1 MKRTEL
7 GGETQTEVL
16 IPSHQ
21 CGSDSN
27 TCIASSMLVSIR
39 SAPVEAAMSSV
50 QYLREF
56 IKKRL
61 TAVCEE
67 IFSEVQKTIV
77 QYEEEINRQHRLLD
91 ISRKPDRN
99 SHIIDLPQQHD
110 CEEEEGLDE
119 QQVCNQER
127 NSSLDQEDQPPQIKE
142 EQEELCSS
150 QEGEQL
156 VLKQK
161 TEGIIVWTDEEQLRL
176 METIR
181 KPVIKLHRIDVLHQ
195 HAIEEEEAL
204 TEQRVFNQERNSS
217 LDQEDPEPPQIK
229 EEQEELCSIQEG
241 EQLGLKQESDT
252 FMKTPTYEESHH
264 SEPEPNSEQLLSHS
278 SPEAESR
285 YHEENGHVDSGS
297 TRNAELKKRHHS
309 QRVDN
314 SPVSVSQSRTD
325 TKNKSVQCDVC
336 GKSLQNKYK
345 MTTHLRV
352 HTGEK
357 PYPCTTCG
365 KRFALP
371 AACKTHM
378 RIHTGENLY
387 SCRTCGKR
395 FASPSAFKK
404 HMRIH
409 AGEMPYSCS
418 TCGKRFAASSVFKKH
433 TRIHTVEKLYSCGFC
448 GKRFAVSS
456 ALKTHMRIHTGEKP
470 YSCNACGKRFIQ
482 KSQLESHIRIHTGE
496 KPYLCTTCGQRFA
509 HASACK
515 RHMRIHTGEKPYSC
529 NTCGK
534 RFIQKSHLNCHVRI
548 HTGEKPYPCSIC
560 GERFVQRIKLKKHMR
575 IHARSNVHTKKMRD
589 SCESSLNT

>member
-1 MKRTEL
+1 MF
-7 GGETQTEVL
+7 VL
-16 IPSHQ
+16 LSFFFLVPS
-21 CGSDSN
+21 
-27 TCIASSMLVSIR
+27 
-39 SAPVEAAMSSV
+39 
-50 QYLREF
+50 
-56 IKKRL
+56 
-61 TAVCEE
+61 
-67 IFSEVQKTIV
+67 
-77 QYEEEINRQHRLLD
+77 
-91 ISRKPDRN
+91 
-99 SHIIDLPQQHD
+99 
-110 CEEEEGLDE
+110 
-119 QQVCNQER
+119 
-127 NSSLDQEDQPPQIKE
+127 
-142 EQEELCSS
+142 
-150 QEGEQL
+150 
-156 VLKQK
+156 
-161 TEGIIVWTDEEQLRL
+161 
-176 METIR
+176 
-181 KPVIKLHRIDVLHQ
+181 DVLHQ

-229 EEQEELCSIQEG
+229 EEQEELCSNSEG

-357 PYPCTTCG
+357 PY
-365 KRFALP
+365 
-371 AACKTHM
+371 
-378 RIHTGENLY
+378 
-387 SCRTCGKR
+387 
-395 FASPSAFKK
+395 
-404 HMRIH
+404 
-409 AGEMPYSCS
+409 
-418 TCGKRFAASSVFKKH
+418 
-433 TRIHTVEKLYSCGFC
+433 
-448 GKRFAVSS
+448 
-456 ALKTHMRIHTGEKP
+456 
-470 YSCNACGKRFIQ
+470 
-482 KSQLESHIRIHTGE
+482 
-496 KPYLCTTCGQRFA
+496 
-509 HASACK
+509 
-515 RHMRIHTGEKPYSC
+515 SC